1 MLLKLILHSPI
12 LGLILG
18 PIITFLGDAIHRVW
32 PWLDKQSPLIKQA
45 FALVLSIAFVGL
57 TQLVPGV
64 VPDACTNIMAMG
76 VSSACQA
83 ALESGAFLQAV
94 ISALVAIA
102 VKHGQQAKAANATPT

>member
-1 MLLKLILHSPI
+1 MFLKLILHSPI

-18 PIITFLGDAIHRVW
+18 PIVTFLGDQIHRAW
-32 PWLDKQSPLIKQA
+32 PWLDRQSPIIKQS
-45 FALVLSIAFVGL
+45 FALVLSIVFVAL

-64 VPDACTNIMAMG
+64 VPDACANVMAMG
-76 VSSACQA
+76 LSSACQS

-102 VKHGQQAKAANATPT
+102 VKHGQQSKAAAS

>member
-12 LGLILG
+12 LGLVLG
-18 PIITFLGDAIHRVW
+18 PIVTFLGDAIHRVW
-32 PWLDKQSPLIKQA
+32 PWLGKQSPLIKQA
-45 FALVLSIAFVGL
+45 FALVLSVVFVGL

-102 VKHGQQAKAANATPT
+102 VKHGTQAKDATRAR

>member
-1 MLLKLILHSPI
+1 MLLKLILHSPL

-18 PIITFLGDAIHRVW
+18 PIVSFLGDVIHRMW
-32 PWLDKQSPLIKQA
+32 PWLDRQKPIVKQA
-45 FALVLSIAFVGL
+45 FALVLSMIFIGL

-64 VPDACTNIMAMG
+64 VPDACTNVVAMG
-76 VSSACQA
+76 VSSACQS

-102 VKHGQQAKAANATPT
+102 VKHGQQAKAAPAGS

>member
-1 MLLKLILHSPI
+1 MLLTLILYSPI
-12 LGLILG
+12 LGLVLG
-18 PIITFLGDAIHRVW
+18 PIVTFLGDAIHRVW

-45 FALVLSIAFVGL
+45 FALVLSIVFVGL

-76 VSSACQA
+76 MSSACQS

-102 VKHGQQAKAANATPT
+102 VKHGQQQKS